1 MQTTK
6 KNRML
11 IKQPDFSVSKVNQE
25 RATKLFDNFMNA
37 TKRNIEKNLQEFST
51 FSAIKRLVKGSKND
65 PTDAQ
70 ILEVIKRL
78 DRDKINSQIAIQIS
92 EFCQIKAQNLQKITL
107 LKLIPFFIGSLAMIV
122 LTALALTVKPLS
134 ISNPEIY
141 KFILPMIFFLPLL
154 IWGIIRRKSAK
165 LDMISI
171 NVVLQGAT
179 AYASA
184 KMQGKGQIGAMQNLD
199 EMRRKAKS
207 MDKKSKE
214 SKKEKNN

>member
-1 MQTTK
+1 M
-6 KNRML
+6 

-25 RATKLFDNFMNA
+25 RATKLFENFMNA
-37 TKRNIEKNLQEFST
+37 TKRNIEKNISEFST
-51 FSAIKRLVKGSKND
+51 LSALKRLLKGSKND

-107 LKLIPFFIGSLAMIV
+107 LKLIPFFIGSIGLVV
-122 LTALALTVKPLS
+122 LGSLTLMVKPLS
-134 ISNPEIY
+134 LQNPEIY
-141 KFILPMIFFLPLL
+141 KFLIPMLIFIPLFV
-154 IWGIIRRKSAK
+154 WGILRRKSAK

-184 KMQGKGQIGAMQNLD
+184 KMQGKGQIAAMQNLD

-207 MDKKSKE
+207 MEKKQKE
-214 SKKEKNN
+214 TKKK

>member
-1 MQTTK
+1 MQIAK
-6 KNRML
+6 KNRNS
-11 IKQPDFSVSKVNQE
+11 IQQPDFSVSKVNQE

-37 TKRNIEKNLQEFST
+37 TKRTIEKNISEFST
-51 FSAIKRLVKGSKND
+51 LSAIKRLLKGSKND

-107 LKLIPFFIGSLAMIV
+107 LKLIPFFIGSLGLLV
-122 LTALALTVKPLS
+122 LGTLTLMVKPLS
-134 ISNPEIY
+134 FQNPEIY
-141 KFILPMIFFLPLL
+141 KFLIPMVFFIPLL
-154 IWGIIRRKSAK
+154 IWGIARRKSAK

-184 KMQGKGQIGAMQNLD
+184 KMQGKGQIAAMQNLD

-207 MDKKSKE
+207 MEKKQKE
-214 SKKEKNN
+214 TKKK

>member
-1 MQTTK
+1 MQIAK
-6 KNRML
+6 KNRNS
-11 IKQPDFSVSKVNQE
+11 IQQPDFSVSKVNQE

-37 TKRNIEKNLQEFST
+37 TKRTIEKNISEFST
-51 FSAIKRLVKGSKND
+51 LSAIKRLLKGSKND

-107 LKLIPFFIGSLAMIV
+107 LKLIPFFIGSLGLLV
-122 LTALALTVKPLS
+122 LGTLTLMVKPLS
-134 ISNPEIY
+134 FQNPEIY
-141 KFILPMIFFLPLL
+141 KFLIPMVFFIPLL
-154 IWGIIRRKSAK
+154 IWGIVRRKSAK

-184 KMQGKGQIGAMQNLD
+184 KMQGKGQIAAMQNLD

-207 MDKKSKE
+207 MEKKQKE
-214 SKKEKNN
+214 TKKK

>member
-1 MQTTK
+1 MQISK
-6 KNRML
+6 KNRTM

-25 RATKLFDNFMNA
+25 RATKLFENFMNA
-37 TKRNIEKNLQEFST
+37 TKRNIEKNISEFST
-51 FSAIKRLVKGSKND
+51 LSALKRLLKGSKND

-107 LKLIPFFIGSLAMIV
+107 LKLIPFFIGSIGLVV
-122 LTALALTVKPLS
+122 LGSLTLMVKPLS
-134 ISNPEIY
+134 LQNPEIY
-141 KFILPMIFFLPLL
+141 KFLIPMLIFIPLFV
-154 IWGIIRRKSAK
+154 WGILRRKSAK

-184 KMQGKGQIGAMQNLD
+184 KMQGKGQIAAMQNLD

-207 MDKKSKE
+207 MEKKQKE
-214 SKKEKNN
+214 TKKK

>member
-1 MQTTK
+1 MQIAK
-6 KNRML
+6 KNRNS
-11 IKQPDFSVSKVNQE
+11 IQQPDFSVSKVNQE

-37 TKRNIEKNLQEFST
+37 TKRTIEKNISEFST
-51 FSAIKRLVKGSKND
+51 LSAIKRLLKGSKND

-107 LKLIPFFIGSLAMIV
+107 LKLIPFLIGSLGLLV
-122 LTALALTVKPLS
+122 LGTLTLMVKPLS
-134 ISNPEIY
+134 FQNPEIY
-141 KFILPMIFFLPLL
+141 KFLIPMVFFIPLL
-154 IWGIIRRKSAK
+154 IWGIARRKSAK

-184 KMQGKGQIGAMQNLD
+184 KMQGKGQIAAMQNLD

-207 MDKKSKE
+207 MEKKQKE
-214 SKKEKNN
+214 TKKK